1 MNTEHL
7 INMANQIGAYFEA
20 EPDRAVARAGVA
32 DHLAHFWEKRMRQSI
47 YVCLDTGKATEL
59 TPLVSE
65 ALTQHRDSVLGK
77 SQ

>member
-1 MNTEHL
+1 MNNEHL

-20 EPDRAVARAGVA
+20 DPDRAVARAGVA
-32 DHLAHFWEKRMRQSI
+32 NHLAQFWEKRMRQSL
-47 YVCLDTGKATEL
+47 YAYLDTGKATEL

-65 ALTQHRDSVLGK
+65 ALNQHRDRVLGK